1 MDKFSFNS
9 RAHQVIALL
18 ERLLQEG
25 EQWGLNCKGIR
36 EKIDY
41 LRMQMKTDMIKV
53 ALIGRFS
60 DGKTSILAGMLG
72 QKVSDMIIGLDETSN
87 QLQEYTFNGINDGI
101 KFVDT
106 PGLFGTKE
114 REIEGKNIKLSEI
127 TEKFLSEAHVILY
140 VCNAVNPIKDSQ
152 ESLII
157 DILKKYGKL
166 PVTIFILNKMDNVC
180 LLEDNNDFEDSARIK
195 TNWLITKLTD
205 MLSLS
210 EDEAKT
216 IKCICV
222 AADPYIKG
230 LDYWFTQDNYLD
242 ISRIASLRT
251 TVTSLIESCDK
262 DLLKSANIYSVS
274 QDVLNRIN
282 EISEKSLEPLETSLV
297 KEEDDLLDVRNNFE
311 SVKRSLQ
318 AKRKELRESLESE
331 RMRIISLLNNATLEN
346 FQEIIDQDF
355 GTQDSDG
362 NFGILMANIDG
373 LIADCLG
380 GCHEL
385 DISCQ
390 NSIITLNKKD
400 NEVEGLLK
408 KYGKNIDKFKVNN
421 EHIKIA
427 RDYVAKNYKFKPW
440 GAVKLAKKINIGIAV
455 LGLAIE
461 AYQSWRKYKEEKK
474 MQEETIP
481 ALKKYIDDVF
491 VQYLKQVNDD
501 KKFYD
506 LVPSFV
512 VLQEVLEQKE
522 QTLDRC
528 KAEIEQ
534 LRKYQEKIEKFLR
547 QGVEDVEFEDL

>member
-1 MDKFSFNS
+1 MDKFNFNS
-9 RAHQVIALL
+9 RAHKVLTLL
-18 ERLLQEG
+18 ESLLQEG
-25 EQWGLNCKGIR
+25 EQWGLNCTDIR
-36 EKIDY
+36 EKIDH

-72 QKVSDMIIGLDETSN
+72 QKVSNMIIGLDETSN
-87 QLQEYTFNGINDGI
+87 QLQEYTFDGINDGVVFI
-101 KFVDT
+101 DT

-127 TEKFLSEAHVILY
+127 TEKFLSEAHIILY

-180 LLEDNNDFEDSARIK
+180 LLEDNDDFDNSARIK

-251 TVTSLIESCDK
+251 TVNSLIESCDK
-262 DLLKSANIYSVS
+262 DLLKSVNIYSVS
-274 QDVLNRIN
+274 QDVLYRIN
-282 EISEKSLEPLETSLV
+282 EISEKSLEPLETSLI
-297 KEEDDLLDVRNNFE
+297 KDEDDLLDVRNNFE

-318 AKRKELRESLESE
+318 AKRKELRESLESD

-346 FQEIIDQDF
+346 FQEIIDKDF
-355 GTQDSDG
+355 GTQDTDG
-362 NFGILMANIDG
+362 NFGIFMANIDG
-373 LIADCLG
+373 LFTDCLG
-380 GCHEL
+380 GCNEL

-390 NSIITLNKKD
+390 NSIITLNKKE

-408 KYGKNIDKFKVNN
+408 KYGKNIDQLKVNN

-427 RDYVAKNYKFKPW
+427 RDFVAKDYKFKPW
-440 GAVKLAKKINIGIAV
+440 GAVKLAKKINIGIAA

-461 AYQSWRKYKEEKK
+461 GYQIWRTYKEEKRL
-474 MQEETIP
+474 QEETIP
-481 ALKKYIDDVF
+481 ALKQYVDNVF

-501 KKFYD
+501 NKFYD

-512 VLQEVLEQKE
+512 VLQELLEKKE
-522 QTLDRC
+522 QDLDRC
-528 KAEIEQ
+528 KEEIER